1 MFTRD
6 ISTESYSLGK
16 AHEAKRHVKAYE
28 QVKSGLMCLGKSV
41 NLVNICK

>member
-28 QVKSGLMCLGKSV
+28 QGKSGLTYLGISV
-41 NLVNICK
+41 NLFNYM